1 MISRDVGSRVATDL
15 HMSDQSSDPRTF
27 LPLPP
32 QWLQVLLALA
42 DGDRHGYG
50 MILEIAERTNGAVR
64 LGTGTLYTALA
75 RLESSNLVAESA
87 RRPAADRDD
96 ARRKYYRLTPLG
108 RAVLEAETA
117 RLDALVRQARRKGVQ
132 PGRAALVRHR

>member
-1 MISRDVGSRVATDL
+1 MP
-15 HMSDQSSDPRTF
+15 DQSPDARTF

-50 MILEIAERTNGAVR
+50 IILEIADRTSGAIR

-87 RRPAADRDD
+87 RRPAAEHDD
-96 ARRKYYRLTPLG
+96 ERRKYYRLTTLG
-108 RAVLEAETA
+108 RDVLEAETA
-117 RLDALVRQARRKGVQ
+117 RLETLVRQARRKGVH
-132 PGRAALVRHR
+132 PARAALARHR